1 MRKPRSYVARRVT
14 YVNRRVWYSL
24 DSELRK
30 AILRVLPLRK
40 TDIVDQY
47 MYIGT
52 LENRLRERGEHELA
66 EKLLKED

>member
-1 MRKPRSYVARRVT
+1 MRKST
-14 YVNRRVWYSL
+14 YINRKFWYSL

-66 EKLLKED
+66 EKLLKEE